1 MSYIWSSINKMQT
14 KKYHTDEQF
23 LNPIEKS

>member
-1 MSYIWSSINKMQT
+1 MSYIWSSINKMETQ
-14 KKYHTDEQF
+14 KYHTDEQF